1 MIISVRLQEDLEA
14 SLEGVAERMRQSRNW
29 LINQA
34 VREFLERRQI
44 EESRWQ
50 DTMESL
56 RSIEAG
62 QGIPEG
68 EVHAGWRAGGSRMS
82 TMRRLFSMT
91 TPMTPGIEITWLL
104 SVVPM
109 GQGGANLQ
117 SRRDK
122 SW

>member
-14 SLEGVAERMRQSRNW
+14 SLEGVAERMRRSRNW

-34 VREFLERRQI
+34 VREFLERSQL

-50 DTMESL
+50 ETVESL

-68 EVHAGWRAGGSRMS
+68 EVHAWLASWGRPDERK
-82 TMRRLFSMT
+82 
-91 TPMTPGIEITWLL
+91 PPG
-104 SVVPM
+104 
-109 GQGGANLQ
+109 
-117 SRRDK
+117 R
-122 SW
+122 